1 MARGSGVAHR
11 VTRTRQSGAEPERRG
26 KASKP
31 ETMRPSTRRKSGG
44 ERSQSVHSTEPLPM
58 QNRLAERGRESKA
71 RSREGNA
78 GVQMKPKEAWGR
90 VQPPTTKTGLEKPK
104 DVF

>member
-11 VTRTRQSGAEPERRG
+11 VTRTRQSGAAPERRG

-31 ETMRPSTRRKSGG
+31 ETMRPFARWKSSG
-44 ERSQSVHSTEPLPM
+44 ERSQSVHSTEALPM

-78 GVQMKPKEAWGR
+78 GGQMRLKAAWGSL
-90 VQPPTTKTGLEKPK
+90 TETGLGNLPMSPAA
-104 DVF
+104 

>member
-31 ETMRPSTRRKSGG
+31 ETMRPFTRWKSSG
-44 ERSQSVHSTEPLPM
+44 ERSQSVHSSEALPM
-58 QNRLAERGRESKA
+58 QDRSAERGRESKA

-78 GVQMKPKEAWGR
+78 GVQMRPTKAWGR
-90 VQPPTTKTGLEKPK
+90 VQFANEEDRIGKPK
-104 DVF
+104 DV